1 MRQDLIETAGP
12 QAHVAAPILVVLPD
26 PESRA
31 DVQRLVLGRR
41 PVERLAAHARRA
53 GFSGVLMGPGTQ
65 DGPPGAEE
73 VATGDPVDRPA
84 LVVYEGTGVHPE
96 LLRLM
101 VAHPLEADERF
112 TLNDAVGRPCA
123 AFIGELAV
131 VPSMMPVAEELP
143 WPEDMGTQHVVRLVY
158 EEDRPRA
165 EALVLRDEVGLPPI
179 PGDADSAWNRFVTRP
194 ILRWLADCGRP
205 VAQLELLAL
214 ALAVAVLPLSLA
226 GGHVGL
232 VAASLCMML
241 AVVIA
246 RLLPVV
252 RRLHERDPDPDD
264 DTETPDPTDDG
275 DRLSRAA
282 RPLTHAAAMVGLT
295 YGLVAETDRSGVAG
309 FVLLGAGAAATLL
322 SLLQA
327 RRLLRGGSAGVFAL
341 PDPHA
346 LTQRLDVTL
355 PHALEGAPLLEL
367 MVVVVSPLGVTALP
381 WSVLAASAVAR
392 LWRWYAGPISPP

>member
-1 MRQDLIETAGP
+1 
-12 QAHVAAPILVVLPD
+12 
-26 PESRA
+26 
-31 DVQRLVLGRR
+31 
-41 PVERLAAHARRA
+41 
-53 GFSGVLMGPGTQ
+53 
-65 DGPPGAEE
+65 
-73 VATGDPVDRPA
+73 
-84 LVVYEGTGVHPE
+84 VVYEGTGVHPE

-101 VAHPLEADERF
+101 VAHPLEPDERF
-112 TLNDAVGRPCA
+112 TLNDDVGRPCA

-131 VPSMMPVAEELP
+131 APSMMPVAEELP

-165 EALVLRDEVGLPPI
+165 EALVLRDAGLPSI

-194 ILRWLADCGRP
+194 ILRWLANAGRP

-214 ALAVAVLPLSLA
+214 ALAVAVLPLSLV
-226 GGHVGL
+226 GGHFGL
-232 VAASLCMML
+232 VAAGLCMML
-241 AVVIA
+241 AVVVA

-252 RRLHERDPDPDD
+252 RRLHQRDPDPDEE
-264 DTETPDPTDDG
+264 TEVVDPPGDG

-355 PHALEGAPLLEL
+355 PHALGGAPLLEL
-367 MVVVVSPLGVTALP
+367 MVLVVSPLGVTALP